1 MRCCFTI
8 LFICA
13 TWFAGRSC
21 AQEDTAAVEAIHR
34 IVKEINGLDKLQP
47 KVLENEAFLDEMTD
61 RGGVLTAWLRKGR
74 VVLLMEWVGLSSC
87 EQVTAYYF
95 SGSELVFVEVKGAES
110 AYIDSTGSFDHR
122 VQHTT
127 MENRFYY
134 QGDTVVKSELTGS
147 TGCAGTPVQEWAA
160 EYRTRAYKY
169 LKLFDR

>member
-8 LFICA
+8 LFISA
-13 TWFAGRSC
+13 TWFAGRTC

-95 SGSELVFVEVKGAES
+95 SGSELVFVEVKGSES
-110 AYIDSTGSFDHR
+110 AFIDSTGSFDHR
-122 VQHTT
+122 VQRTT
-127 MENRFYY
+127 MEARFYF
-134 QGDTVVKSELTGS
+134 QRDEVLKAEMSGS
-147 TGCAGTPVQEWAA
+147 TRCGGAPGTDGATA
-160 EYRTRAYKY
+160 YRMRATKFVE
-169 LKLFDR
+169 LFGH